1 MVEAWWPLVARIS
14 GFLFGAYLI
23 YGQATA
29 PNPPGAQ
36 EWVIMAGIGCM
47 GPTVASAVAT
57 VIEAA
62 RGTSSPSPV
71 PLDPPVTPRLETPGN
86 GEAPR

>member
-1 MVEAWWPLVARIS
+1 MSRREEIEAWWPLVARIS
-14 GFLFGAYLI
+14 AFIFGAFLI
-23 YGQATA
+23 YGQSTA

-62 RGTSSPSPV
+62 RGTSSSSELPPDGSSNNGV
-71 PLDPPVTPRLETPGN
+71 PPIP
-86 GEAPR
+86 